1 MAYAIDESNLERQE
15 LLAEVFEP
23 SSRELLDRITVPPG
37 GRFLDVGCGIGNT
50 TELLL
55 ECLPTPDE
63 VSALDADEKLLEVAR
78 DRGGSDAGVAPNY
91 RQGDAADLPFEDDS
105 FDLVFARFLLT
116 HLPDPGQAV
125 EEFRRV
131 CRPGGTVAVQE
142 PDFVTVGAWPPS
154 PAYEKAEELTD
165 AIFDAHLGRKAWGL
179 FREAGIGN
187 AQVRAVVPVEGE
199 GTTLRRLGTLSLA
212 AIGGAL
218 VQKGALDEEEHG
230 RLVAAARRVEDED
243 RDRLVS
249 TYTVYSVWGE
259 A

>member
-15 LLAEVFEP
+15 LLSEVFEP
-23 SSRELLDRITVPPG
+23 SSRELLDRLSVPDG
-37 GRFLDVGCGIGNT
+37 GEWLDVGCGIGNT

-55 ECLPTPDE
+55 DCLPTPE
-63 VSALDADEKLLEVAR
+63 QVVGLDADEDLLEVAR
-78 DRGGSDAGVAPNY
+78 DRVGAGGGLTPDY

-105 FDLVFARFLLT
+105 FDLVYARFLLT
-116 HLPDPGQAV
+116 HLSDPGQAV

-142 PDFVTVGAWPPS
+142 PDFVTVGAWPPTL
-154 PAYEKAEELTD
+154 AYEKAEELTD

-179 FREAGIGN
+179 FREAGIED
-187 AQVRAVVPVEGE
+187 ARVRAVVPVEGE
-199 GTTLRRLGTLSLA
+199 GTTLRRLSTLSLA

-218 VQKGALDEEEHG
+218 VENGVLDEDEHE
-230 RLVAAARRVEDED
+230 RLVEDARRVEEED
-243 RDRLVS
+243 QDRLVS
-249 TYTVYSVWGE
+249 TYTVYSVWGT